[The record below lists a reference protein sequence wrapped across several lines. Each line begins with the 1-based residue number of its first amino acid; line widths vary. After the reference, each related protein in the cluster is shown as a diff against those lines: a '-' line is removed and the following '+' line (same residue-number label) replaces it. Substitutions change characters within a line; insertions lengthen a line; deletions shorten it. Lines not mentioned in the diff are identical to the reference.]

1 MDVVIFD
8 FIMIMIIGLGLGLE
22 LPLLEIACVRGR
34 MCSVL
39 QDSIP
44 TLRAIPNEN
53 KIHYQLLQL

>member
-1 MDVVIFD
+1 MEVVILD
-8 FIMIMIIGLGLGLE
+8 HIIMIIGFGLE
-22 LPLLEIACVRGR
+22 LPLLEIACVSGR

-53 KIHYQLLQL
+53 KIHYELLQL

>member
-1 MDVVIFD
+1 MEVVILD
-8 FIMIMIIGLGLGLE
+8 HIIMIIGFGLE

-53 KIHYQLLQL
+53 KIHYELLKL